1 MVLLSLLGSCTA
13 RTVGRASGA
22 TVGLRRLRDTQQTT
36 FEGTAMKYIFLCFI
50 MCKDMIILN
59 LSESPG
65 SMIIIYVNRRNAKQ
79 FVVWHGIWAAA
90 WCCWAAAWRQHRSG
104 DDTQQ
109 ITFEGIIVHIFIFY
123 YEQRHTY
130 LNLSESPVIL

>member
-1 MVLLSLLGSCTA
+1 
-13 RTVGRASGA
+13 
-22 TVGLRRLRDTQQTT
+22 
-36 FEGTAMKYIFLCFI
+36 

-90 WCCWAAAWRQHRSG
+90 WCCCPSLARVDCPYSREGRQHRSG

-109 ITFEGIIVHIFIFY
+109 ITFEGIIVHIFIF
-123 YEQRHTY
+123 
-130 LNLSESPVIL
+130 